1 MNNLLLDFSKDI
13 DIDGGLYLY
22 SFLMNLIFFVLSLLI
37 LLLIILIIL
46 YIYYLFFFEVVY
58 DSYNFLGDYYLIG

>member
-1 MNNLLLDFSKDI
+1 MNNLLLDFNKDI

-22 SFLMNLIFFVLSLLI
+22 SFLMNLIFFVLSSLI
-37 LLLIILIIL
+37 LLLIIL
-46 YIYYLFFFEVVY
+46 YIYYLFFFEIVY

>member
-1 MNNLLLDFSKDI
+1 MNNLLLDFNKDI

-37 LLLIILIIL
+37 LLSIIS
-46 YIYYLFFFEVVY
+46 YIYYLFFFEIVC
-58 DSYNFLGDYYLIG
+58 DSYNFSGDYYLIG

>member
-1 MNNLLLDFSKDI
+1 MNNLLLDFNKDI

-37 LLLIILIIL
+37 LLSIIS
-46 YIYYLFFFEVVY
+46 YIYYLFFFEIVY

>member
-1 MNNLLLDFSKDI
+1 MNNLLLDFNKDI

-22 SFLMNLIFFVLSLLI
+22 SFLMNLIFFILSSLI
-37 LLLIILIIL
+37 LLSIIS
-46 YIYYLFFFEVVY
+46 YIYYLFFFEIVY

>member
-1 MNNLLLDFSKDI
+1 MNNLLLDFNKDI

-37 LLLIILIIL
+37 LLSIIL
-46 YIYYLFFFEVVY
+46 YIYYLFFFEIVY
-58 DSYNFLGDYYLIG
+58 DSYNFSGDYYLIG

>member
-1 MNNLLLDFSKDI
+1 MNNLLLDFNKDI

-22 SFLMNLIFFVLSLLI
+22 SFLMNLIFFVLSSLI
-37 LLLIILIIL
+37 LLSIIS
-46 YIYYLFFFEVVY
+46 YIYYLFFFEIVY

>member
-1 MNNLLLDFSKDI
+1 MNNLLLDFNKDI

-37 LLLIILIIL
+37 LLLIIL
-46 YIYYLFFFEVVY
+46 YIYYLFFFEIVY

>member
-1 MNNLLLDFSKDI
+1 MNNLLLDFNKDI
-13 DIDGGLYLY
+13 DSDGGLYLY

-37 LLLIILIIL
+37 LLLIIL
-46 YIYYLFFFEVVY
+46 YIYYLFFFEIVY